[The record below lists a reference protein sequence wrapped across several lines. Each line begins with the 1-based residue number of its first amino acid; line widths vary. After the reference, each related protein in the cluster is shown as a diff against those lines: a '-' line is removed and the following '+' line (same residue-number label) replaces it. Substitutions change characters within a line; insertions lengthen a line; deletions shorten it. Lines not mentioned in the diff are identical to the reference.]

1 MPEVTSIE
9 RQKKRDNRV
18 SIFVD
23 GTFFV
28 GLTDSQLIDFDIY
41 KGKKISQEELDKI
54 KYQSNYGKI
63 KDKAISLISIR
74 PRSKKELKDKLILKK
89 YELNLIDKVIRQLE
103 KDKLLDDKIFAK
115 QWVYHRTEFSGLGKR
130 RIELELFKKGV
141 DQNIAKKEVLK
152 IADTQQ
158 FDKAFDLASKKYPL
172 LKDEDK
178 YKKREKL
185 SAFLARK
192 GYSWDIIKK
201 VLDKFKS

>member
-1 MPEVTSIE
+1 MPEITSIE
-9 RQKKRDNRV
+9 RQKKRDSRV
-18 SIFVD
+18 NIFVD

-28 GLTDSQLIDFDIY
+28 GLTDSQLIDFNIY
-41 KGKKISQEELDKI
+41 RGKKIPQEELDKI
-54 KYQSNYGKI
+54 KYQSSYGKI
-63 KDKAISLISIR
+63 KDKAMSLISIR

-89 YELNLIDKVIRQLE
+89 YELNQIDKVIRELE
-103 KDKLLDDKIFAK
+103 KEKLLDDKIFAK

-152 IADTQQ
+152 IADSQQ
-158 FDKAFDLASKKYPL
+158 FDKAFSLASKKYSL
-172 LKDEDK
+172 IKDEDK

-201 VLDKFKS
+201 VLDKFKG